1 MINYAGIIGGGFR
14 GFSIQEKKTLT
25 ADTVNCL
32 FFGRFRP
39 ADEQHT
45 HLIHTFPASK
55 ESQHCVHTGRCSISS
70 SAPSVATQDALRHS
84 IEVHDLASDLSPNTQ
99 SLLLTRAKLKKTDVR
114 RKNTLQSAKT

>member
-25 ADTVNCL
+25 ADTVNSL

-45 HLIHTFPASK
+45 HLIHTFAASK

-84 IEVHDLASDLSPNTQ
+84 IEVYVGLP
-99 SLLLTRAKLKKTDVR
+99 RFGK
-114 RKNTLQSAKT
+114 